1 MSTITVLKFDTEGG
15 ADKALDVM
23 QSLAKQQLFTL
34 YDVAITTWP
43 TGMGKPKIKQV
54 TNLTGDGTLDS
65 AFWGMLFGLTF
76 STPLSG
82 ASTDIPAGFF
92 TNVGIGDDFIKLV
105 REKVIEGTSALCMV
119 TSDGV
124 LDRISE
130 VMQDVDFELVS
141 SSLSKQQDA
150 QLKAAFIHE

>member
-23 QSLAKQQLFTL
+23 QSVAKQQLLTL
-34 YDVAITTWP
+34 YNVAVTIWP
-43 TGMGKPKIKQV
+43 TGRGKPKIKQV
-54 TNLTGDGTLDS
+54 TNLTGAGILDS
-65 AFWGMLFGLTF
+65 DFWGMLFGFTF
-76 STPLSG
+76 SIPLSG
-82 ASTDIPAGFF
+82 ASTDIPTGFF
-92 TNVGIGDDFIKLV
+92 TNVGIGDDFIKSV

-141 SSLSKQQDA
+141 SGLSREQDA
-150 QLKAAFIHE
+150 ELKAAFIQE